1 MALFWTFAEGLIL
14 IYMRWG
20 VLFLRRGE
28 ERQRIFLFFCIVIFF
43 LLFCLMF
50 RGENFFGGFMDL
62 EQGHNLK
69 VYRWA
74 LWNFF
79 CTLWVILEG
88 IIMVYVLVLYKTLTF
103 HLKNSDVIIKKEKR
117 QRTKSNI
124 TYGIPLLIISL
135 FSLYIFYEYNLI
147 SIIENNVIDGKAIY
161 RISLFYIRI
170 CGLFWIIFEWI
181 VAYVGIK
188 TYRLMKE
195 S

>member
-1 MALFWTFAEGLIL
+1 ALFWTFAEGLIL
-14 IYMRWG
+14 FYMRWG

-28 ERQRIFLFFCIVIFF
+28 GRQRIFLFFCVVIFL

-50 RGENFFGGFMDL
+50 GGENYLSGFLDL

-88 IIMVYVLVLYKTLTF
+88 IIMIYVLVLYKTLTF
-103 HLKNSDVIIKKEKR
+103 HLKNNDVIIKKEKR
-117 QRTKSNI
+117 QRTRSNI
-124 TYGIPLLIISL
+124 TYGIPLLIINL

-147 SIIENNVIDGKAIY
+147 SLIENNVIDGKAIY

-170 CGLFWIIFEWI
+170 CGLFWILFEWI